1 MAAEII
7 AGILIGTLLGTLSG
21 LIPGIHANT
30 MAGLLVAAESGLLA
44 ILGAPAVGV
53 ALFSALVV
61 HTFTDCVPSTF
72 FGVPDADTA
81 ISVLP
86 AHALCMQGRGEE
98 AVRLSAV
105 GSGVSVLFVMP
116 LFAVFILFLPG
127 LQGYIDWWL
136 GIILICVAGLL
147 ILSSESPEW
156 SAAVFLLSGVL
167 GVFAFRYAWLISH
180 TSGVSSVLMPLLTGL
195 FGISVLLRASGG
207 TMPEQ
212 VHSGLCTGIEGRSLA
227 WHAGLGT
234 MAGAVVG
241 WLPGL
246 SNATANALL
255 SPLFR
260 AGSEGRGYI
269 IATSAANTAN
279 AFLGLAALIALGR
292 MRNGV
297 MVVLDTIGMPSPL
310 LIITGGVAAAL
321 CGLVITLVCG
331 RGARFLGGVPVR
343 GMSYAVIGVVA
354 LLAFFLTGLFGMF
367 ILVCATMVGLVPSLV
382 NVRRVTCMGAVMV
395 PVILFSLE
403 IL

>member
-1 MAAEII
+1 MVTEII
-7 AGILIGTLLGTLSG
+7 AGILIGTLLGTISG

-30 MAGLLVAAESGLLA
+30 MAGMLVAAESGLLA
-44 ILGAPAVGV
+44 FLGAPAVGV

-61 HTFTDCVPSTF
+61 HTFTDCIPSSF

-98 AVRLSAV
+98 AVRLSAL
-105 GSGVSVLFVMP
+105 GSAVSVALVMP
-116 LFAVFILFLPG
+116 LFAVFMLFLPG

-136 GIILICVAGLL
+136 GIILIAIAGLL

-156 SAAVFLLSGVL
+156 SAVVFLLSGIL
-167 GVFAFRYAWLISH
+167 GIFALRYAWLISH
-180 TSGVSSVLMPLLTGL
+180 TSGISSVLMPLLTGL

-207 TMPEQ
+207 KMPKQ
-212 VHSGLCTGIEGRSLA
+212 VRSGLSVGGRTLA

-234 MAGAVVG
+234 VAGAVVG

-246 SNATANALL
+246 SNATGNALL

-260 AGSEGRGYI
+260 AGSEGKGYI

-310 LIITGGVAAAL
+310 LIVTGGVAAAL
-321 CGLVITLVCG
+321 CGFAITLVCG

-343 GMSYAVIGVVA
+343 AMSYVVMGVVSI
-354 LLAFFLTGLFGMF
+354 LAFLLTGPFGIF
-367 ILVCATMVGLVPSLV
+367 ILVCATMVGLVPALV

-395 PVILFSLE
+395 PVILFSLNV
-403 IL
+403 L

>member
-1 MAAEII
+1 MATEII
-7 AGILIGTLLGTLSG
+7 AGILIGTLLGTISG

-30 MAGLLVAAESGLLA
+30 MAGILVAAESGLLA
-44 ILGAPAVGV
+44 VLGAPAVGI

-98 AVRLSAV
+98 AVRLSAL
-105 GSGVSVLFVMP
+105 GSAVSVVMVMP
-116 LFAVFILFLPG
+116 LFAIFMFFLPG
-127 LQGYIDWWL
+127 LQSYIDWWL
-136 GIILICVAGLL
+136 GIVLILIAGIL

-207 TMPEQ
+207 VMPKQ
-212 VHSGLCTGIEGRSLA
+212 VRSHLSTGGRSLLR
-227 WHAGLGT
+227 HAGMGT
-234 MAGAVVG
+234 VAGAVVG

-255 SPLFR
+255 TPLFQ
-260 AGSEGRGYI
+260 AGSEGKGYI

-310 LIITGGVAAAL
+310 LILAGGVAAAL
-321 CGLVITLVCG
+321 CGFVITLVCG
-331 RGARFLGGVPVR
+331 RGAQFLGGIPVR
-343 GMSYAVIGVVA
+343 AMSYTVIGVVT
-354 LLAFFLTGLFGMF
+354 LLAFLLTGLFGMV
-367 ILVCATMVGLVPSLV
+367 ILVCATLTGLIPSLV

-395 PVILFSLE
+395 PVILFSLN

>member
-1 MAAEII
+1 MATEII
-7 AGILIGTLLGTLSG
+7 AGILIGTILGTISG

-30 MAGLLVAAESGLLA
+30 MAGILVAAESGLLA
-44 ILGAPAVGV
+44 ILGAPAVGI

-86 AHALCMQGRGEE
+86 AHALCMQGHGEE
-98 AVRLSAV
+98 AVRLSAM
-105 GSGVSVLFVMP
+105 GSAVSVVMVMP
-116 LFAVFILFLPG
+116 LFAVFMFFLPG
-127 LQGYIDWWL
+127 LQSYIDWWL
-136 GIILICVAGLL
+136 GIILILVAGFL

-156 SAAVFLLSGVL
+156 SAVVFLLSGLL
-167 GVFAFRYAWLISH
+167 GIFAFRYAWLISQ

-207 TMPEQ
+207 VMPKQ
-212 VHSGLCTGIEGRSLA
+212 VRSGPSTGARSLA
-227 WHAGLGT
+227 WHAGMGT
-234 MAGAVVG
+234 IAGAVVG

-246 SNATANALL
+246 SNATANTLL
-255 SPLFR
+255 SPLFQ
-260 AGSEGRGYI
+260 AGSEGKGYI

-310 LIITGGVAAAL
+310 LILAGGVAAAL
-321 CGLVITLVCG
+321 CGFVITLVCG
-331 RGARFLGGVPVR
+331 RGAQFLGGIPVR
-343 GMSYAVIGVVA
+343 AMSYTVIGVVT
-354 LLAFFLTGLFGMF
+354 LLAFLLTGVFGMV
-367 ILVCATMVGLVPSLV
+367 ILVCATLVGLIPSLV

-395 PVILFSLE
+395 PVILFSLN
-403 IL
+403 II

>member
-1 MAAEII
+1 MATEII
-7 AGILIGTLLGTLSG
+7 AGILIGTILGTISG

-30 MAGLLVAAESGLLA
+30 MAGILVAAESGLLA
-44 ILGAPAVGV
+44 VLGAPAVGI

-61 HTFTDCVPSTF
+61 HTFVDCVPSTF

-86 AHALCMQGRGEE
+86 AHALCMQGHGEE
-98 AVRLSAV
+98 AVRLSAM
-105 GSGVSVLFVMP
+105 GSVVSVVMVMP
-116 LFAVFILFLPG
+116 LFAVFMFFLPG
-127 LQGYIDWWL
+127 LQSYIDWWL
-136 GIILICVAGLL
+136 GIILILVAGLL

-156 SAAVFLLSGVL
+156 SAVVFFLSGIL
-167 GVFAFRYAWLISH
+167 GIFAFRYAWLISH

-207 TMPEQ
+207 VMPKQER
-212 VHSGLCTGIEGRSLA
+212 SGTSTGTCSLA
-227 WHAGLGT
+227 WHAGIGT
-234 MAGAVVG
+234 IAGAVVG

-246 SNATANALL
+246 SNATANTLL
-255 SPLFR
+255 TPLFQ
-260 AGSEGRGYI
+260 AGSEGKGYI

-310 LIITGGVAAAL
+310 LILAGGVAAAI
-321 CGLVITLVCG
+321 CGFVITLVCG
-331 RGARFLGGVPVR
+331 RGAQFLGGIPVR
-343 GMSYAVIGVVA
+343 AMSYAVIGVVT
-354 LLAFFLTGLFGMF
+354 LLAFLLTGLFGMV
-367 ILVCATMVGLVPSLV
+367 ILVCATLVGLIPSLV

-395 PVILFSLE
+395 PVILFSLN
-403 IL
+403 II

>member
-1 MAAEII
+1 MATEII
-7 AGILIGTLLGTLSG
+7 AGILIGTILGTISG

-30 MAGLLVAAESGLLA
+30 MAGILVAAESGLLA
-44 ILGAPAVGV
+44 ILGAPAVGI

-86 AHALCMQGRGEE
+86 AHALCMQGHGEE
-98 AVRLSAV
+98 AVRLSAM
-105 GSGVSVLFVMP
+105 GSAVSVVMVMP
-116 LFAVFILFLPG
+116 LFAVFMFFLPG
-127 LQGYIDWWL
+127 LQSYIDWWL
-136 GIILICVAGLL
+136 GIILILVAGLL

-156 SAAVFLLSGVL
+156 SAAVFLLSGIL
-167 GVFAFRYAWLISH
+167 GVFAFRYAWLISQ

-207 TMPEQ
+207 VMPEQ
-212 VHSGLCTGIEGRSLA
+212 VRSGPLTDGRSLA
-227 WHAGLGT
+227 WHAGMGT
-234 MAGAVVG
+234 VAGAVVG

-246 SNATANALL
+246 SNATANTLL
-255 SPLFR
+255 SPLFQ
-260 AGSEGRGYI
+260 AGSEGKGYI

-310 LIITGGVAAAL
+310 LILAGGVAAAL
-321 CGLVITLVCG
+321 CGFVITLVCG
-331 RGARFLGGVPVR
+331 RGAQFLGGIPVR
-343 GMSYAVIGVVA
+343 AMSYTVIGAVT
-354 LLAFFLTGLFGMF
+354 LLAFLLTGPFGIM
-367 ILVCATMVGLVPSLV
+367 ILVCATLVGLIPSLV

-395 PVILFSLE
+395 PVILFSLNV
-403 IL
+403 L

>member
-7 AGILIGTLLGTLSG
+7 AGILIGTILGTISG

-30 MAGLLVAAESGLLA
+30 MAGMLVAAESGLLA

-98 AVRLSAV
+98 AVRLSAL
-105 GSGVSVLFVMP
+105 GSAVSMAFVMP
-116 LFAVFILFLPG
+116 LFAIFMFFLPG

-136 GIILICVAGLL
+136 GIILIIIAGML

-156 SAAVFLLSGVL
+156 SAAVFLLSGLL

-207 TMPEQ
+207 KMPEQ
-212 VHSGLCTGIEGRSLA
+212 VRCGPSVAGKSLA

-234 MAGAVVG
+234 TAGAVVG

-246 SNATANALL
+246 SNATGNALL

-260 AGSEGRGYI
+260 AGSEGKGYI

-310 LIITGGVAAAL
+310 LIIAGGVAAAL
-321 CGLVITLVCG
+321 CGFVITLVCG

-343 GMSYAVIGVVA
+343 AMSYAVIGVVT
-354 LLAFFLTGLFGMF
+354 LLAFLLTGIFGMF

-395 PVILFSLE
+395 PVILFSLN

>member
-1 MAAEII
+1 MAAEFI
-7 AGILIGTLLGTLSG
+7 AGILIGTILGTISG
-21 LIPGIHANT
+21 LVPGIHANT
-30 MAGLLVAAESGLLA
+30 MAGMLVAAESGLLA
-44 ILGAPAVGV
+44 VLGAPAVGV

-105 GSGVSVLFVMP
+105 GSAVSVVMVMP
-116 LFAVFILFLPG
+116 LFAVFMLVLPG
-127 LQGYIDWWL
+127 LQPYIDWWL
-136 GIILICVAGLL
+136 GIILILVAGLL
-147 ILSSESPEW
+147 ILGSESPEW

-180 TSGVSSVLMPLLTGL
+180 ASGISSVLMPLLTGL
-195 FGISVLLRASGG
+195 FGVSVLLYASGG
-207 TMPEQ
+207 KMPEQ
-212 VHSGLCTGIEGRSLA
+212 VRAGLPAAGGSLV
-227 WHAGLGT
+227 WHAGIGT
-234 MAGAVVG
+234 AAGAIVG

-297 MVVLDTIGMPSPL
+297 MVVLDTIGMPSPV
-310 LIITGGVAAAL
+310 LILAGGVAAAF
-321 CGLVITLVCG
+321 CGFVITLLCG

-343 GMSYAVIGVVA
+343 AMSYAVIGVVT
-354 LLAFFLTGLFGMF
+354 LLAFLLTGFFGMV
-367 ILVCATMVGLVPSLV
+367 ILVCATLVGLIPSLV

-395 PVILFSLE
+395 PVILFSLN

>member
-1 MAAEII
+1 MATEII
-7 AGILIGTLLGTLSG
+7 AGVLIGTILGTISG
-21 LIPGIHANT
+21 LVPGIHANT
-30 MAGLLVAAESGLLA
+30 MAGMLVAAESGLLA

-61 HTFTDCVPSTF
+61 HTFTDCIPSTF

-98 AVRLSAV
+98 AVRYSALGSAV
-105 GSGVSVLFVMP
+105 SVMMVMP
-116 LFAVFILFLPG
+116 LFAVFMLFLPG
-127 LQGYIDWWL
+127 LQPAIDWWL
-136 GIILICVAGLL
+136 GIILIVVAGML

-156 SAAVFLLSGVL
+156 SAVVFLLSGIL
-167 GVFAFRYAWLISH
+167 GIFALRYTWLISH

-207 TMPEQ
+207 KMPEQ
-212 VHSGLCTGIEGRSLA
+212 VQGGVSTEGAGLV
-227 WHAGLGT
+227 WHAGIGT
-234 MAGAVVG
+234 CAGAVVG

-246 SNATANALL
+246 SNAIANALL
-255 SPLFR
+255 SPLFQ
-260 AGSEGRGYI
+260 AGSEGKGFI

-297 MVVLDTIGMPSPL
+297 MVALDTIGMPSPL
-310 LIITGGVAAAL
+310 LLLAGGVGAAL
-321 CGLVITLVCG
+321 LGFMITLVCG
-331 RGARFLGGVPVR
+331 RGARFLGGIPVR
-343 GMSYAVIGVVA
+343 PMSYAVIGVVTF
-354 LLAFFLTGLFGMF
+354 LAFVLTGVFGLF
-367 ILVCATMVGLVPSLV
+367 ILVCATLVGLIPSLV
-382 NVRRVTCMGAVMV
+382 NVRRVTCMGAIMM
-395 PVILFSLE
+395 PVILFSLN

>member
-1 MAAEII
+1 MVTEIV
-7 AGILIGTLLGTLSG
+7 AGILIGTLLGTISG

-61 HTFTDCVPSTF
+61 HTFTDCIPSTF

-105 GSGVSVLFVMP
+105 GSAVSVVLVMP
-116 LFAVFILFLPG
+116 LFAVFMFFLPG

-195 FGISVLLRASGG
+195 FGVSVLLRASGG

-212 VHSGLCTGIEGRSLA
+212 VHSRLCTGIGGRSLA

-246 SNATANALL
+246 SNATANTLL
-255 SPLFR
+255 TPLFR
-260 AGSEGRGYI
+260 SGSEGRGYI

-310 LIITGGVAAAL
+310 LIIAGGVAAAL
-321 CGLVITLVCG
+321 CGLAITLVCG

-343 GMSYAVIGVVA
+343 AMSYAVIGVVTV
-354 LLAFFLTGLFGMF
+354 LAFLLTGFFGIF
-367 ILVCATMVGLVPSLV
+367 ILMCATMVGLIPSFV

>member
-1 MAAEII
+1 MVTEII
-7 AGILIGTLLGTLSG
+7 AGVLIGTILGTISG
-21 LIPGIHANT
+21 LVPGIHANT
-30 MAGLLVAAESGLLA
+30 MAGMMIAAESGLLA

-98 AVRLSAV
+98 AVRLSAL
-105 GSGVSVLFVMP
+105 GSAVSVIMVMP
-116 LFAVFILFLPG
+116 LFAVFMVFLPG
-127 LQGYIDWWL
+127 LQPLIDWWL
-136 GIILICVAGLL
+136 GIILILVAGML

-156 SAAVFLLSGVL
+156 SAAVFLLSGIL
-167 GVFAFRYAWLISH
+167 GVFAFHYTWLISH

-207 TMPEQ
+207 KMPEQ
-212 VHSGLCTGIEGRSLA
+212 VRADAFPEDTHFFWHSGI
-227 WHAGLGT
+227 GT

-260 AGSEGRGYI
+260 AGSEGKGYI

-310 LIITGGVAAAL
+310 LIVAGGVAAAI
-321 CGLVITLVCG
+321 CGFMITLACG
-331 RGARFLGGVPVR
+331 RGARFLGGIPVR
-343 GMSYAVIGVVA
+343 AMSYVVIGVVT
-354 LLAFFLTGLFGMF
+354 LLAFMLTGLFGLF
-367 ILVCATMVGLVPSLV
+367 ILVCATLVGLIPSLV

-395 PVILFSLE
+395 PVILFSLN